1 MSSTNKTPNYN
12 LSQFTAD
19 DKPAWLGDYN
29 SDMQKIDAQMKA
41 NATKADSAE
50 STANN
55 ANQTASD
62 ALEASTEAKTLA
74 SGASTNA
81 STALST
87 AQSANETAQSAS
99 QNAQTAKDTANTAS
113 GLASS
118 ANSNAQ
124 NANTN
129 ATKALNEL
137 NKFNLN
143 NFKTYTE
150 SNMIPLNGLSELS
163 GAINI
168 AYDNTKT
175 VFKLYGIINL
185 NTQANQNGQIKIQNT
200 PFRPSKKITIQNA
213 GIGNCGDTTTF
224 VNIEIDTNGDLYLDY
239 WTPVAGTAQIGLF
252 NCLYFLQEFDQ
263 TIIDPS

>member
-19 DKPAWLGDYN
+19 DKPAWLSDYN
-29 SDMQKIDAQMKA
+29 SDMQKIDTQMKA
-41 NATKADSAE
+41 NATKVDSAE
-50 STANN
+50 KTANN
-55 ANQTASD
+55 ANTASSS
-62 ALEASTEAKTLA
+62 ALETATEAKTLA

-129 ATKALNEL
+129 ANKALNEL

-168 AYDNTKT
+168 AYDNTAT
-175 VFKLYGIINL
+175 VFKIYGIINL
-185 NTQANQNGQIKIQNT
+185 TTQANQQGQIKIQNT
-200 PFRPSKKITIQNA
+200 PFKPSQKITILNA
-213 GIGNCGDTTTF
+213 GIGNCGDITTF
-224 VNIEIDTNGDLYLDY
+224 INIEIDTNGDLYLDY
-239 WTPVAGTAQIGLF
+239 WTTAAGSAQLGLF
-252 NCLYFLQEFDQ
+252 NCLYFLEAFEQVVV
-263 TIIDPS
+263 DPS